1 MIHIRQKLDLT
12 NKIGELIAYS
22 VVYTSN
28 WDRPLEEHPSIVENP
43 DVFEIVDEEV
53 PSHAQT
59 LIYQS

>member
-12 NKIGELIAYS
+12 NKIGDLLSYS
-22 VVYTSN
+22 VVDTTT
-28 WDRPLEEHPSIVENP
+28 WTLPLSMHPSIIEHP
-43 DVFEIVDEEV
+43 ESFEIVDEEI

>member
-43 DVFEIVDEEV
+43 DVFEIVDEKV

>member
-12 NKIGELIAYS
+12 NKVGELIAYS
-22 VVYTSN
+22 VVNTRDWN
-28 WDRPLEEHPSIVENP
+28 QPLEEHPSIVENP
-43 DVFEIVDEEV
+43 DLFEIVDEEI